1 MESLASKMRPKCF
14 AEVIGQQSIIGIL
27 SRQVATKTFK
37 NVYLFVGP
45 SGCGKTTVARIM
57 AYAVNNGEGEPIE
70 MDGASNNG
78 INQAREIILDSQQT
92 SLDSE
97 YKVYIIDECH
107 QLTSAAW
114 DALLKTL
121 EEPASNVIFI
131 FCTTNPSKLPITIKS
146 RAQRFDFKR
155 VPTQI
160 IADRLE
166 YIMNEEFPDII
177 YEKEALYRIAVK
189 ADGYV
194 REAITLL
201 DKCISCPDGVTLKS
215 ISEVIGIIQ
224 YEVLFNYL
232 NALINKNS
240 QKALEIINTLKMQ
253 ESNLMTIYDNILE
266 YFISCA
272 KFKLTNDIALCNLPK
287 QYTDNLKNIEE
298 DLMPFVERAFKY
310 RQLLQN
316 IDADT
321 LLSVL
326 TLELCRR

>member
-14 AEVIGQQSIIGIL
+14 AEVVGQQSIIGIL
-27 SRQVATKTFK
+27 SRQVATRTFK

-45 SGCGKTTVARIM
+45 AGCGKTTVARIL
-57 AYAVNNGEGEPIE
+57 ASEANNGEGSPIE

-78 INQAREIILDSQQT
+78 VNNVREIILDCQQT
-92 SLDSE
+92 SIDSE
-97 YKVYIIDECH
+97 FKVYIVDECH
-107 QLTSAAW
+107 QLTNAAW

-121 EEPASNVIFI
+121 EEPPANTIFI

-155 VPTQI
+155 VPTQV

-166 YIMNEEFPDII
+166 YIMNEEFPNIK

-194 REAITLL
+194 REAISLL
-201 DKCISCPDGVTLKS
+201 DKCINCPDGVLLNS
-215 ISEVIGIIQ
+215 INEILGIIH
-224 YEVLFNYL
+224 YETLFDYL
-232 NALINKNS
+232 DAIINKNT
-240 QKALEIINTLKMQ
+240 QKALEIINTLKIQ
-253 ESNLMTIYDNILE
+253 ESNLMVIYDNILE
-266 YFISCA
+266 YFINCA
-272 KFKLTNDIALCNLPK
+272 KFQLTNDTALCNIPK
-287 QYTDNLKNIEE
+287 QYTESLKNISET
-298 DLMPFVERAFKY
+298 LMPFVERAFKY
-310 RQLLQN
+310 RQLSQN

-321 LLSVL
+321 LLNVL